1 MPLRQEATMRL
12 RYRQSRAGMTN
23 KFTRSHEAA
32 TIERKDRQFTAEC
45 LNPIIEEGDEA
56 EISQTLQRF
65 SKAFGE

>member
-1 MPLRQEATMRL
+1 
-12 RYRQSRAGMTN
+12 MTN